1 MSNAATLWGMALIM
15 MGAVFIAIS
24 VISWRDS
31 AWKRRAMCRLGS
43 HEWSCRG
50 RWNCMGLGDHYCLHC
65 LYGFAAWAGKD
76 NTDVGDGNV

>member
-1 MSNAATLWGMALIM
+1 MSGWALTLIMAGAALIAF
-15 MGAVFIAIS
+15 AV
-24 VISWRDS
+24 VWRDS
-31 AWKRRAMCRLGS
+31 SMSRRVACRLGW
-43 HEWSCRG
+43 HEWSCRD